1 MKEAREYI
9 GPHSTSMYWNY
20 WIQTSQTGDKLY
32 KDTSPPQGEGSVTL
46 DLVPQL
52 GSLVVNMAAFYSDDP
67 GSNPLYVVCSRT
79 MIHTLRWVFSGR

>member
-9 GPHSTSMYWNY
+9 GPQRKVHTVLACTEITESKPVRLETSCTK
-20 WIQTSQTGDKLY
+20 IL
-32 KDTSPPQGEGSVTL
+32 PPPGEGSVTL

-79 MIHTLRWVFSGR
+79 MIHTLR

>member
-9 GPHSTSMYWNY
+9 GPHSNVL
-20 WIQTSQTGDKLY
+20 KLLNPNQSDWRQAVQRY
-32 KDTSPPQGEGSVTL
+32 FPPPGEGSVTL